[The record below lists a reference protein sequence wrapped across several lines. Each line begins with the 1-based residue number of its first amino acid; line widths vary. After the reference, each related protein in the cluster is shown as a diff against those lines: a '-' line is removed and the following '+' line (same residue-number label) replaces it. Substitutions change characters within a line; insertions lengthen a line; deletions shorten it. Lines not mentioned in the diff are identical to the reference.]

1 MNNQFIQAFTD
12 LLNHIDYLYSSIAF
26 QHTALPDHA
35 TKCVFPPSHP
45 QNQAQLAQT
54 QNQGLCYQY
63 RDLPGT
69 WLLCAVSFC
78 WHRQHLPC
86 VAPNTVSLTWDMAL
100 LLSNAAY
107 ERKAV
112 HREQPARKHL
122 RPVLIPTYLH
132 LFTK

>member
-1 MNNQFIQAFTD
+1 MLSVQRPARHLAPLCRV
-12 LLNHIDYLYSSIAF
+12 LLL
-26 QHTALPDHA
+26 
-35 TKCVFPPSHP
+35 
-45 QNQAQLAQT
+45 
-54 QNQGLCYQY
+54 
-63 RDLPGT
+63 
-69 WLLCAVSFC
+69 
-78 WHRQHLPC
+78 
-86 VAPNTVSLTWDMAL
+86 APNTVSLTWDMAL